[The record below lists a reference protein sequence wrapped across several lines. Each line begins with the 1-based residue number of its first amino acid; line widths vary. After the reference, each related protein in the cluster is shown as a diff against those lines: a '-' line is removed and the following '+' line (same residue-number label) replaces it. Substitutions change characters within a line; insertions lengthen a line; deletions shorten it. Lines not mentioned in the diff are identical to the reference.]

1 MLMAKENRN
10 INEEKK
16 RGEGKEKKRE
26 GEEKIY

>member
-16 RGEGKEKKRE
+16 GGEGKEKKRE